1 MGLPE
6 LDRPELLRPLAD
18 PAGLRYQPDPQ
29 GLLAAREAIGG
40 YYRARGLEVDPA
52 HLVLCASTS
61 EAYAWLFQLLCDE
74 GDEVLHPQ
82 PSYPLLGHLA
92 ALCSIR
98 LRPYPLQYDGRW
110 TMDRAALRAACGPRT
125 RAVVVVS
132 PNNPTGSCLRQEEL
146 VDLSAL
152 CAERGLC
159 LIADEV
165 FGDYRF
171 APDEGDLVG
180 SLVGA
185 SVPCFVL
192 SGLSKVL
199 GLPQLKLAWIHVG
212 GPEPWRSAAQ
222 ERLELLADMFL
233 SVGTP
238 VQLAASALLRQQPEL
253 GGAIAGRVR
262 GNRARIASLVAGSAC
277 QLLRADGGWHAV
289 LRLPRLRT
297 EEEWALLLLEQEGVV
312 CQPGYFYDFA
322 EEAYIVLSLLP
333 LPALL
338 EEGARRILRRAGEE

>member
-1 MGLPE
+1 MPAELRPNRLSIALSAQRAAGVPLIDLTESNPTRVGLPE
-6 LDRPELLRPLAD
+6 LARAELLGPLAD
-18 PAGLRYQPDPQ
+18 PAGLCYQPSPQ
-29 GLLAAREAIGG
+29 GLLVAREAISC
-40 YYRARGLEVDPA
+40 YYRARGLPVSPD

-92 ALCSIR
+92 ALCAVR
-98 LRPYPLQYDGRW
+98 LRPYPLHYEGRW
-110 TMDRAALRAACGPRT
+110 VVDVAALRAACGPRT

-146 VDLSAL
+146 VELSGL

-165 FGDYRF
+165 FGDYRL
-171 APDEGDLVG
+171 ASGQDGLVG

-238 VQLAASALLRQQPEL
+238 VQLAAPELLRQQPQL
-253 GGAIAGRVR
+253 GGAIASRVH
-262 GNRARIASLVAGSAC
+262 GNRARLASLVAGSTC
-277 QLLRADGGWHAV
+277 QLLRADGGWQAV
-289 LRLPRLRT
+289 LRLPRL
-297 EEEWALLLLEQEGVV
+297 
-312 CQPGYFYDFA
+312 
-322 EEAYIVLSLLP
+322 
-333 LPALL
+333 
-338 EEGARRILRRAGEE
+338 